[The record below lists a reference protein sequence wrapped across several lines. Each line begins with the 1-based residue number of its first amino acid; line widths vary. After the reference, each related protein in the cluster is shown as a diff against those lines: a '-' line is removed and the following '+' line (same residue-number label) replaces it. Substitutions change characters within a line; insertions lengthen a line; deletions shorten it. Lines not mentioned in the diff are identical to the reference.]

1 MIPALLTTVLFSLSA
16 IFATRTARS
25 MGSLQA
31 NFWRLLVALAL
42 LGLWTW
48 WNHAPIATPALPW
61 LLLSGVV
68 GFGLGDVAM
77 FFALTRIGPRL
88 TLLLCQCLAAPFAAF
103 MEWQWLGTTLAWP
116 QILSACVILAG
127 VSLALLPR
135 ASASTK
141 ERVRLSF
148 SGIGWGVLSALG
160 QAGGAVFSRKAYE
173 TVDPALIDGGVTAFQ
188 RGLGGIVVAGA
199 AYGLWLLLRKK
210 TVVLPPDAPS
220 ALRLK
225 LYIVA
230 NALAGPT
237 LGVACYQWA
246 LATAPSGVVLPIV
259 AMVPVVI
266 IPLTSWIEGDHPS
279 RRAVAGALL
288 AVTGAALLC
297 WFRSA

>member
-48 WNHAPIATPALPW
+48 WKQTAIATPALPW
-61 LLLSGVV
+61 LLLSGMV

-116 QILSACVILAG
+116 QILSACIILAG

-135 ASASTK
+135 SGPQK
-141 ERVRLSF
+141 EPTRLSF

-173 TVDPALIDGGVTAFQ
+173 TVNPAFIDGGVTAFQ

-199 AYGLWLLLRKK
+199 AYGLWFLLRKR
-210 TVVLPPDAPS
+210 TVLPPDKPS
-220 ALRLK
+220 PLRLK

-288 AVTGAALLC
+288 AVAGAALLC
-297 WFRSA
+297 WFRSG